1 MKKFV
6 YGVLFMMLMYT
17 SYSFGLAQEDTGGG
31 FDPAQLI
38 TLLNPAIVFFAIQL
52 AKKVTLINST
62 VILAILVPGLSLL
75 GSWLVSLIVPDS
87 SFFVTFLV
95 GLVSTFVYEL
105 YKQLNGGVT

>member
-6 YGVLFMMLMYT
+6 LTLMLMMLSLT
-17 SYSFGLAQEDTGGG
+17 PLFALQDDTGG
-31 FDPAQLI
+31 FEVSQLL

-87 SFFVTFLV
+87 SFFVTFIV
-95 GLVSTFVYEL
+95 GLASTFVYEL
-105 YKQLNGGVT
+105 YKQLSGGT